1 MLIACEAGDRNGLLV
16 NADHLAVELVDASR
30 RSDGSE
36 TGEIEI
42 TDLHNLGMPFIRYVN
57 GDVATRTGPWHSVG
71 QHGLPLLQRIEG
83 RSPAATRTTH
93 GTVPPGECF
102 PPIH

>member
-16 NADHLAVELVDASR
+16 NSDHLAVELVDASR

-36 TGEIEI
+36 TGEIAI

-57 GDVATRTGPWHSVG
+57 GDVATRKGPWHSVG
-71 QHGLPLLQRIEG
+71 PHGLPRLQRTE
-83 RSPAATRTTH
+83 RSEERRLGTGGVRTFRSRWA
-93 GTVPPGECF
+93 PYP
-102 PPIH
+102 